1 MAANAMAVAGI
12 KVGGI
17 TDVICTFFSAKD
29 GQERVWEVRL
39 RLGGFFKGGGTNR
52 CGYTKKKLQYP
63 VRVSK
68 CDPKMAKYLLEQYG
82 GADGEL
88 AAALRYLNQ
97 RYTIPDKVI
106 GLLNDIGT
114 EEFAHLEMIAT
125 MVYKLT
131 KDATVEQLKAAGLG
145 EHYAAHDKALFYT
158 NASGVPFTA
167 AYIQAKGDPLA
178 DLYEDI
184 AAEEKAR
191 ATYQWL
197 IDMTD
202 DVDLQDSLKFLRER
216 EIIHAT
222 RFREAVEIIKD
233 DRTQKRVF

>member
-1 MAANAMAVAGI
+1 MWI
-12 KVGGI
+12 Y
-17 TDVICTFFSAKD
+17 
-29 GQERVWEVRL
+29 E
-39 RLGGFFKGGGTNR
+39 
-52 CGYTKKKLQYP
+52 KKLQYP
-63 VRVSK
+63 VKVGT
-68 CDPKMAKYLLEQYG
+68 CNPALAKLLIEQYG

-106 GLLNDIGT
+106 GLLTDIGT

-131 KDATVEQLKAAGLG
+131 KDATPEQMKAAGLDP
-145 EHYAAHDKALFYT
+145 HYVDHDSALHYHNAA
-158 NASGVPFTA
+158 GVPFTVT
-167 AYIQAKGDPLA
+167 YIQAKGDPIA

-197 IDMTD
+197 INQSD
-202 DVDLQDSLKFLRER
+202 DPDINDSLRFLRER
-216 EIIHAT
+216 EIVHSQ
-222 RFREAVEIIKD
+222 RFREAVEILKEER
-233 DRTQKRVF
+233 DRKIYF

>member
-1 MAANAMAVAGI
+1 MWI
-12 KVGGI
+12 Y
-17 TDVICTFFSAKD
+17 
-29 GQERVWEVRL
+29 E
-39 RLGGFFKGGGTNR
+39 
-52 CGYTKKKLQYP
+52 KKLQYP

-68 CDPKMAKYLLEQYG
+68 CDPKMAKYLIEQYG

-106 GLLNDIGT
+106 GLLTDIGT

-131 KDATVEQLKAAGLG
+131 KDATPEQLREAGLG
-145 EHYAAHDKALFYT
+145 DHYADHSFALFYH
-158 NASGVPFTA
+158 NAAGNPFTVT
-167 AYIQAKGDPLA
+167 YIQAKGDPIA

-202 DVDLQDSLKFLRER
+202 DPDLQDSLKFLRER
-216 EIIHAT
+216 EVVHAL
-222 RFREAVEIIKD
+222 RFREAVEMLKEHQD
-233 DRTQKRVF
+233 SRHPY

>member
-1 MAANAMAVAGI
+1 MWVY
-12 KVGGI
+12 
-17 TDVICTFFSAKD
+17 
-29 GQERVWEVRL
+29 E
-39 RLGGFFKGGGTNR
+39 
-52 CGYTKKKLQYP
+52 KKLQYP

-68 CDPKMAKYLLEQYG
+68 CDPRMAKYLIEQYG

-88 AAALRYLNQ
+88 SAALRYLNQ
-97 RYTIPDKVI
+97 RYSIPDKVI
-106 GLLNDIGT
+106 GLLTDIGT

-125 MVYKLT
+125 MVFKLT
-131 KDATVEQLKAAGLG
+131 QDATPQMMIDAGLG
-145 EHYAAHDKALFYT
+145 THYANHDNALYYES
-158 NASGVPFTA
+158 AGGVPWTA
-167 AYIQAKGDPLA
+167 SYITAKGDPIA

-216 EIIHAT
+216 EIVHSL

-233 DRTQKRVF
+233 YQGTKKVF

>member
-1 MAANAMAVAGI
+1 MWI
-12 KVGGI
+12 Y
-17 TDVICTFFSAKD
+17 
-29 GQERVWEVRL
+29 E
-39 RLGGFFKGGGTNR
+39 
-52 CGYTKKKLQYP
+52 KKLQYP

-68 CDPKMAKYLLEQYG
+68 CDPRMAKYLLEQYG

-97 RYTIPDKVI
+97 RYTIPGKVI

-131 KDATVEQLKAAGLG
+131 KDATPEQLKEAGLG
-145 EHYAAHDKALFYT
+145 EHYVNHDKALFYHD
-158 NASGVPFTA
+158 AAGVPFTA
-167 AYIQAKGDPLA
+167 TYIQAKGDPIT

-202 DVDLQDSLKFLRER
+202 DVDLQDGLKFLRER
-216 EIIHAT
+216 EIVHSL
-222 RFREAVEIIKD
+222 RFREAVEILKAERDAQHI
-233 DRTQKRVF
+233 F

>member
-1 MAANAMAVAGI
+1 MWI
-12 KVGGI
+12 Y
-17 TDVICTFFSAKD
+17 
-29 GQERVWEVRL
+29 E
-39 RLGGFFKGGGTNR
+39 
-52 CGYTKKKLQYP
+52 KKLQYP

-68 CDPKMAKYLLEQYG
+68 CDPYMAKLLLEQYG

-97 RYTIPDKVI
+97 RYSIPDKVI
-106 GLLNDIGT
+106 GLLTDIGT

-125 MVYKLT
+125 MAYKLT
-131 KDATVEQLKAAGLG
+131 KDATPEQMRAAGLG
-145 EHYAAHDKALFYT
+145 DHYVAHDNALFYQ
-158 NASGVPFTA
+158 NASGVPWTA
-167 AYIQAKGDPLA
+167 AYIQAKGDPIA

-202 DVDLQDSLKFLRER
+202 DVDLQDGLKFLRER
-216 EIIHAT
+216 EIVHSQ
-222 RFREAVEIIKD
+222 RFREAVEILKA
-233 DRTQKRVF
+233 DREMQTVF

>member
-1 MAANAMAVAGI
+1 MWI
-12 KVGGI
+12 Y
-17 TDVICTFFSAKD
+17 
-29 GQERVWEVRL
+29 E
-39 RLGGFFKGGGTNR
+39 
-52 CGYTKKKLQYP
+52 KKLQYP

-68 CDPKMAKYLLEQYG
+68 CDPYMAKLLLEQYG

-97 RYTIPDKVI
+97 RYSIPDKVI
-106 GLLNDIGT
+106 GLLTDIGT

-131 KDATVEQLKAAGLG
+131 KDATPDQLRAAGLSD
-145 EHYAAHDKALFYT
+145 HYVSHDSALFYQ
-158 NASGVPFTA
+158 NAAGVPWTA
-167 AYIQAKGDPLA
+167 AYIQAKGDPIA

-202 DVDLQDSLKFLRER
+202 DVDLQDGLKFLRER
-216 EIIHAT
+216 EIVHSM
-222 RFREAVEIIKD
+222 RFREAVEILKD
-233 DRTQKRVF
+233 DRQTKKVF

>member
-1 MAANAMAVAGI
+1 MWI
-12 KVGGI
+12 Y
-17 TDVICTFFSAKD
+17 
-29 GQERVWEVRL
+29 E
-39 RLGGFFKGGGTNR
+39 
-52 CGYTKKKLQYP
+52 KKLQYP

-68 CDPKMAKYLLEQYG
+68 CDPRMAKYLIEQYG

-106 GLLNDIGT
+106 GLLTDIGT

-131 KDATVEQLKAAGLG
+131 KDATPQQLEEAGLG
-145 EHYAAHDKALFYT
+145 AHYVNHGKDLFYH
-158 NASGVPFTA
+158 NAAGVPWTA
-167 AYIQAKGDPLA
+167 TFIQAKGDPIA
-178 DLYEDI
+178 NLYEDI

-216 EIIHAT
+216 EIVHSQ
-222 RFREAVEIIKD
+222 RFREAVEILKEER
-233 DRTQKRVF
+233 DRKKFF

>member
-1 MAANAMAVAGI
+1 MWI
-12 KVGGI
+12 Y
-17 TDVICTFFSAKD
+17 
-29 GQERVWEVRL
+29 E
-39 RLGGFFKGGGTNR
+39 
-52 CGYTKKKLQYP
+52 KKLQYP

-68 CDPKMAKYLLEQYG
+68 CDPRLAKFLIEQYG

-97 RYTIPDKVI
+97 RYTVPDKVI
-106 GLLNDIGT
+106 GVLNDIGT

-131 KDATVEQLKAAGLG
+131 KDATPHQMKEAGLVG
-145 EHYAAHDKALFYT
+145 HYADHDKALFYH
-158 NASGVPFTA
+158 NAAGVPWTA
-167 AYIQAKGDPLA
+167 TYIQAKGDPIA

-202 DVDLQDSLKFLRER
+202 DPDLRDGLKFLRER
-216 EIIHAT
+216 EIIHSL
-222 RFREAVEIIKD
+222 RFRECVEILKEEQ
-233 DRTQKRVF
+233 DRKKVF

>member
-1 MAANAMAVAGI
+1 MWVY
-12 KVGGI
+12 
-17 TDVICTFFSAKD
+17 
-29 GQERVWEVRL
+29 E
-39 RLGGFFKGGGTNR
+39 
-52 CGYTKKKLQYP
+52 KKLQYP

-68 CDPKMAKYLLEQYG
+68 CDPTMAKYLLEQYG

-106 GLLNDIGT
+106 GVLNDIGT

-131 KDATVEQLKAAGLG
+131 KDATAAQMEAAGLG
-145 EHYAAHDKALFYT
+145 AHYAAHDKALFYE
-158 NASGVPFTA
+158 NASGVPWTA

-197 IDMTD
+197 IDLTD

-216 EIIHAT
+216 EIVHAT

-233 DRTQKRVF
+233 DRTQKRIF